1 MIELQDVHKT
11 YDTGTKALNG
21 ISMKIDDGEFVF
33 LVGPS
38 GSGKSTIIKILTAE
52 LRPTS
57 GSALVNGFAVE
68 KLRGRAVPYLRR
80 TLGVIFQD
88 FRLISDKSVYEN
100 VAFAMRVIGAPEKEI
115 QKRVPYVLELV
126 GLETKGRR
134 LPNELSGGE
143 QQRVAIARALVNNP
157 SVIIADEPTGNLD
170 PARSLEIMML
180 LEQINALGTTVLVVT
195 HERELVNRFTK
206 RVVAISEGR
215 IISDGMDGY
224 FSMKK
229 NNIGYL
235 LREGF
240 RGVFLHSFMSF
251 AAICVTVA
259 CLIIMGSFCL
269 ILYNTSAMVKE
280 LEQENEMLV
289 YIDESYSEAKAKS
302 VGSQINLITNVRSA
316 TFVSREQALQDFV
329 DEQNDANLFDGL
341 DPDTLRD
348 RYVVTVEDNS
358 LLQQTYDKLTQIE
371 GVAEVKAHFEIA
383 QGFQTVQNVLNIASL
398 VIVTVLFVV
407 SLFIISNTVKLAMYS
422 RSEEIAIMK
431 MVGATN
437 AFIRLPFVVEG
448 FIIGIIAA
456 AAAFFLEWG
465 LYDFVLT
472 KIQQLDTLKL
482 FVLTPFTD
490 VIEIVA
496 IAYALTG
503 FLVGVFGSLLSIRK
517 FLKE

>member
-1 MIELQDVHKT
+1 
-11 YDTGTKALNG
+11 
-21 ISMKIDDGEFVF
+21 
-33 LVGPS
+33 
-38 GSGKSTIIKILTAE
+38 
-52 LRPTS
+52 
-57 GSALVNGFAVE
+57 
-68 KLRGRAVPYLRR
+68 
-80 TLGVIFQD
+80 
-88 FRLISDKSVYEN
+88 
-100 VAFAMRVIGAPEKEI
+100 
-115 QKRVPYVLELV
+115 
-126 GLETKGRR
+126 
-134 LPNELSGGE
+134 
-143 QQRVAIARALVNNP
+143 
-157 SVIIADEPTGNLD
+157 
-170 PARSLEIMML
+170 
-180 LEQINALGTTVLVVT
+180 
-195 HERELVNRFTK
+195 
-206 RVVAISEGR
+206 
-215 IISDGMDGY
+215 
-224 FSMKK
+224 MKK

-240 RGVFLHSFMSF
+240 RGVFLHGFMSF

-269 ILYNTSAMVKE
+269 ILYNTSIMVKD
-280 LEQENEMLV
+280 LEQKNEMLV

-316 TFVSREQALQDFV
+316 TFVSREQALEDFI
-329 DEQNDANLFDGL
+329 DEQNDASLFAGI

-348 RYVVTVEDNS
+348 RYIVTVEDNS
-358 LLQQTYDKLTQIE
+358 LLKQTYEKLKEID
-371 GVAEVKAHFEIA
+371 GVADVSAHFEIA
-383 QGFQTVQNVLNIASL
+383 EGFQTVQNVLNIASL

-437 AFIRLPFVVEG
+437 AFIRLPFIVEG

-465 LYDFVLT
+465 LYDFVLS

-482 FVLTPFTD
+482 FVLVPFTD
-490 VIEIVA
+490 VIELVA

-517 FLKE
+517 FLKM

>member
-1 MIELQDVHKT
+1 
-11 YDTGTKALNG
+11 
-21 ISMKIDDGEFVF
+21 
-33 LVGPS
+33 
-38 GSGKSTIIKILTAE
+38 
-52 LRPTS
+52 
-57 GSALVNGFAVE
+57 
-68 KLRGRAVPYLRR
+68 
-80 TLGVIFQD
+80 
-88 FRLISDKSVYEN
+88 
-100 VAFAMRVIGAPEKEI
+100 
-115 QKRVPYVLELV
+115 
-126 GLETKGRR
+126 
-134 LPNELSGGE
+134 
-143 QQRVAIARALVNNP
+143 
-157 SVIIADEPTGNLD
+157 
-170 PARSLEIMML
+170 
-180 LEQINALGTTVLVVT
+180 
-195 HERELVNRFTK
+195 
-206 RVVAISEGR
+206 
-215 IISDGMDGY
+215 
-224 FSMKK
+224 MKK

-240 RGVFLHSFMSF
+240 RGVFLHGFMSF

-316 TFVSREQALQDFV
+316 TFVSRDQALDDFV
-329 DEQNDANLFDGL
+329 ETLNDPDAFAGL

-358 LLQQTYDKLTQIE
+358 LLKQTYDKLTQIE
-371 GVAEVKAHFEIA
+371 GVAEVAE
-383 QGFQTVQNVLNIASL
+383 GFQTVQNVLNIASL

-517 FLKE
+517 FLKV

>member
-1 MIELQDVHKT
+1 
-11 YDTGTKALNG
+11 
-21 ISMKIDDGEFVF
+21 
-33 LVGPS
+33 
-38 GSGKSTIIKILTAE
+38 
-52 LRPTS
+52 
-57 GSALVNGFAVE
+57 
-68 KLRGRAVPYLRR
+68 
-80 TLGVIFQD
+80 
-88 FRLISDKSVYEN
+88 
-100 VAFAMRVIGAPEKEI
+100 
-115 QKRVPYVLELV
+115 
-126 GLETKGRR
+126 
-134 LPNELSGGE
+134 
-143 QQRVAIARALVNNP
+143 
-157 SVIIADEPTGNLD
+157 
-170 PARSLEIMML
+170 
-180 LEQINALGTTVLVVT
+180 
-195 HERELVNRFTK
+195 
-206 RVVAISEGR
+206 
-215 IISDGMDGY
+215 
-224 FSMKK
+224 MKK

-240 RGVFLHSFMSF
+240 RGVFLHGFMSF

-269 ILYNTSAMVKE
+269 ILYNTSIMVKD
-280 LEQENEMLV
+280 LEQKNEMLA

-316 TFVSREQALQDFV
+316 TFVSREQALEDFI
-329 DEQNDANLFDGL
+329 DEQNDASLFAGI

-348 RYVVTVEDNS
+348 RYIVTVEDNS
-358 LLQQTYDKLTQIE
+358 LLKQTYEKLKEID
-371 GVAEVKAHFEIA
+371 GVADVSAHFEIA
-383 QGFQTVQNVLNIASL
+383 EGFQTVQNVLNIASL

-437 AFIRLPFVVEG
+437 AFIRLPFIVEG

-465 LYDFVLT
+465 LYDFVLS

-482 FVLTPFTD
+482 FVLVPFTD

-517 FLKE
+517 FLKV

>member
-1 MIELQDVHKT
+1 
-11 YDTGTKALNG
+11 
-21 ISMKIDDGEFVF
+21 
-33 LVGPS
+33 
-38 GSGKSTIIKILTAE
+38 
-52 LRPTS
+52 
-57 GSALVNGFAVE
+57 
-68 KLRGRAVPYLRR
+68 
-80 TLGVIFQD
+80 
-88 FRLISDKSVYEN
+88 
-100 VAFAMRVIGAPEKEI
+100 
-115 QKRVPYVLELV
+115 
-126 GLETKGRR
+126 
-134 LPNELSGGE
+134 
-143 QQRVAIARALVNNP
+143 
-157 SVIIADEPTGNLD
+157 
-170 PARSLEIMML
+170 
-180 LEQINALGTTVLVVT
+180 
-195 HERELVNRFTK
+195 
-206 RVVAISEGR
+206 
-215 IISDGMDGY
+215 
-224 FSMKK
+224 MKK

-240 RGVFLHSFMSF
+240 RGVFLHGFMSF

-269 ILYNTSAMVKE
+269 ILYNTSIMVKD
-280 LEQENEMLV
+280 LEQKNEMLV

-316 TFVSREQALQDFV
+316 TFVSREQALEDFI
-329 DEQNDANLFDGL
+329 DEQSDASLFAGI

-348 RYVVTVEDNS
+348 RYIVTVEDNS
-358 LLQQTYDKLTQIE
+358 LLKQTYEKLKEID
-371 GVAEVKAHFEIA
+371 GVADVSAHFEIA
-383 QGFQTVQNVLNIASL
+383 EGFQTVQNVLNIASL

-437 AFIRLPFVVEG
+437 AFIRLPFIVEG

-465 LYDFVLT
+465 LYDFVLS

-482 FVLTPFTD
+482 FVLVPFTD
-490 VIEIVA
+490 VIELVA

-517 FLKE
+517 FLKV